1 MLMIDIMGQ
10 NVFEVE
16 LQGGMKVGEREEV
29 EGPGEGRHEDSKRLT
44 LTLTLTSLAPPLPR
58 LISLQRTG
66 GKSVRVKLHRNNGIN
81 RNAVLDAVHCPIQ
94 FM

>member
-10 NVFEVE
+10 IVFEVE

-29 EGPGEGRHEDSKRLT
+29 EGRHEDPKRLT